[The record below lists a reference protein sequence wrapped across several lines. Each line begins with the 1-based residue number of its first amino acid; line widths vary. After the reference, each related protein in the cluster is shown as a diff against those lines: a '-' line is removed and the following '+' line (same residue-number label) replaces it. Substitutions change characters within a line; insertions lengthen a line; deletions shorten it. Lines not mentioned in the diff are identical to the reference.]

1 MSDDTTDE
9 RDTSTKGRTK
19 GERSS
24 AGESSDNGEHSGGT
38 SKKRVLTAKG
48 AIRRSVEQL
57 EELTGRTPESVI
69 AVDREEEGWRVS
81 LELVE
86 SRRIPDTADILAE
99 YSAYVDD
106 RGELTGYRRVARY
119 SRGRVDS

>member
-1 MSDDTTDE
+1 MTDDKTDDKDTGTTGSASE
-9 RDTSTKGRTK
+9 DTSSEDG
-19 GERSS
+19 
-24 AGESSDNGEHSGGT
+24 SDNGQRSGGS

-48 AIRRSVEQL
+48 AIRRSIEQL

-69 AVDREEEGWRVS
+69 AVDREEDGWKVS

-99 YSAYVDD
+99 YVAHIDD
-106 RGELTGYRRVARY
+106 RGELAGYHRAARY

>member
-9 RDTSTKGRTK
+9 QDTSTKGRTK
-19 GERSS
+19 GESS
-24 AGESSDNGEHSGGT
+24 GNGEDSGGT

-99 YSAYVDD
+99 YTAYVDD

>member
-1 MSDDTTDE
+1 MTDDTTDE
-9 RDTSTKGRTK
+9 QDDGRT
-19 GERSS
+19 EDEQSS
-24 AGESSDNGEHSGGT
+24 EGGDDTENGQHSGG
-38 SKKRVLTAKG
+38 KKRVLTAKG
-48 AIRRSVEQL
+48 AIRRSIEQL

-69 AVDREEEGWRVS
+69 AVDREEDGWKVS

-99 YSAYVDD
+99 YAAHIDD